1 MGQAEQPGGGG
12 GDGGPVRA
20 RHDAPDTHP
29 GDSSAAAVPVV
40 LPRAVVTVDDTGDA
54 RIVVEH
60 IGHHD
65 AIDSPDGPVGRG
77 ELGAVLAGIA
87 EQIGGPVRVEV
98 REPDGSRYADI
109 LQPHPPQPR
118 PDTEHQSNES
128 DAGPLLRGEGFLP
141 VETVLVAVIATSI
154 HADEH
159 GAASL
164 ADSPKPPR
172 QTAEVVLLG
181 AASGTIVRGSL
192 PTHPFRSTLR
202 WWRR

>member
-1 MGQAEQPGGGG
+1 VGQAEQPGGG
-12 GDGGPVRA
+12 DPVRA
-20 RHDAPDTHP
+20 RHHAPDARLDESP
-29 GDSSAAAVPVV
+29 AVAVPVV

-87 EQIGGPVRVEV
+87 EQVGGPVRVEV

-118 PDTEHQSNES
+118 PDTEHERNEP
-128 DAGPLLRGEGFLP
+128 DAGPRLRGEGFLP
-141 VETVLVAVIATSI
+141 GETVLVAVIAATTR
-154 HADEH
+154 ADKH

-164 ADSPKPPR
+164 TDAPKPPR
-172 QTAEVVLLG
+172 QTGEVVLLG
-181 AASGTIVRGSL
+181 SASGTIIRGSV
-192 PTHPFRSTLR
+192 PARPSRSTR
-202 WWRR
+202 RWRR